1 MKKITALLLAI
12 VTLLCTL
19 TFTSCND
26 ASAPTKPTGVFRETT
41 IELPEEL
48 QSDNVN
54 FQSFHRAGD
63 NLYILVY
70 SYDPETYMPN
80 YNVACYDLVNNV
92 FGESFDVPL
101 PENSENSGANLN
113 SFTVSEDGTVY
124 FAIEKYSFG
133 EDEYKTEME
142 LIVLKDGETRSVPV
156 SLEGDDQYG
165 FYVNSMAALSDGSVM
180 LASWNGLRLLT
191 KDGEVKPVEF
201 DSEQNSVENMF
212 ILDGQLHVSI
222 YGYDGENYGT
232 KIYPFDPA
240 TGEFGEPLSVKTQ
253 HTYNMILGPG
263 YDYYYNDRNV
273 LWGVDIETGEMTEVV
288 NFINSDLNGN
298 DVRQI
303 LPLSKDRFFI
313 TSRQRTNTRTMSTL
327 GFIDRVPEHEIV
339 EKKMLRLAVTYA
351 AYDLRSSVI
360 AFNKA
365 NDTYRITI
373 DDYSRFN
380 TDENYNAG
388 IDKLTSDILTGDVPD
403 IFMLTT
409 EMPYDVY
416 AARGVFAD
424 IYKLMDADP
433 DFRREDYLENVFE
446 AYEYNGELLSLIPS
460 FYITTFAA
468 KKELLGDIEGWTF
481 EEFMS
486 FAAAH
491 PDMTMFDNDFNRTNF
506 VEMFMLFARD
516 SFIDSE
522 TGTCRFDSDEFRRVL
537 EFIKTLSDVSFW
549 DTVENED
556 AQFWQEYENRFKEN
570 RVLLASA
577 SLYDLSYSFKNLLNY
592 TFGAEVAF
600 VGFPVSEGNG
610 ALILADYEY
619 AIAEDSEFK
628 EGAWQFLKTMIAPEN
643 QMPYYNEEY
652 KSWSYPVNSIP
663 VLREALDKMI
673 EIAMTPP
680 EENKDSVVIGG
691 AVTLPSR
698 PVAVVTEA
706 AVAVASSEVA
716 VTVVEVDEPTV
727 EVTVE
732 GDSDETV
739 EGEETAEVEADEAE
753 DVEAEDVE
761 IEAVTEEPMPD
772 VDIAVDYIDPY
783 LTPITKEQADTLVKL
798 ITNTTSVARY
808 DNDMNE
814 IIKEELEP
822 FFQGQQSL
830 DDTVKHIQSRVS
842 IYINE
847 KR

>member
-1 MKKITALLLAI
+1 MKRMTALLLAI
-12 VTLLCTL
+12 VILLCT
-19 TFTSCND
+19 FTVASCKDN
-26 ASAPTKPTGVFRETT
+26 SAPTKPTGVFRETT

-48 QSDNVN
+48 QTDNVN

-63 NLYILVY
+63 FLYILVY
-70 SYDPETYMPN
+70 SYDNETYMPS
-80 YNVACYDLVNNV
+80 YSLACYDLVNNT
-92 FGESFDVPL
+92 FAETRDVPL
-101 PENSENSGANLN
+101 PENNETGGANLN
-113 SFTVSEDGTVY
+113 SFTVAEDGTVY
-124 FAIEKYSFG
+124 FAIEKYSYT
-133 EDEYKTEME
+133 EDMYTSEME
-142 LIVLKDGETRSVPV
+142 LIAVKDGETKSVPV

-165 FYVNSMAALSDGSVM
+165 FYVNSMAALSDGSVV

-191 KDGEVKPVEF
+191 ADGELKPIEF
-201 DSEQNSVENMF
+201 DSEQNNIENMF
-212 ILDGQLHVSI
+212 MLDGVLHVSI
-222 YGYDGENYGT
+222 YSYDGESYGS
-232 KIYPFDPA
+232 KIYPFDPL
-240 TGEFGEPLSVKTQ
+240 TGKFGEPISVKSQ

-273 LWGVDIETGEMTEVV
+273 LWGVDIKTGEMTEVV
-288 NFINSDLNGN
+288 NFINSDINGN

-303 LPLSKDRFFI
+303 LPLSEDRFFI
-313 TSRQRTNTRTMSTL
+313 TSRQRTSTRTMSTL
-327 GFIDRVPEHEIV
+327 GFIDRVPEDEIV

-360 AFNKA
+360 AFNKS

-380 TDENYNAG
+380 TDDNYSAG
-388 IDKLTSDILTGDVPD
+388 IDKLTSDILTGNVPD
-403 IFMLTT
+403 IFMITT

-416 AARGVFAD
+416 AARGIFAD

-433 DFRREDYLENVFE
+433 DFRREDYLENIFE
-446 AYEYNGELLSLIPS
+446 AYEYGGELLSLVPS
-460 FYITTFAA
+460 FYISTFAA

-491 PDMTMFDNDFNRTNF
+491 PEMTMFDNDFDRTNF

-522 TGTCRFDSDEFRRVL
+522 TGKCTFDSEEFRRVL
-537 EFIKTLSDVSFW
+537 EFTKTLSDVSFW
-549 DTVENED
+549 ESVDNEN

-570 RVLLASA
+570 RVLLAST
-577 SLYDLSYSFKNLLNY
+577 SLYDINYSFKNLLNY
-592 TFGAEVAF
+592 TFGAEATY

-610 ALILADYEY
+610 AVIHANYEY

-628 EGAWQFLKTMIAPEN
+628 EGAWQFVKTMITPEN
-643 QMPYYNEEY
+643 QMPYYNEQY
-652 KSWSYPVNSIP
+652 KDWTYPTGAIP
-663 VLREALDKMI
+663 VLRDAVDKMI
-673 EIAMTPP
+673 EIAMTPV
-680 EENKDSVVIGG
+680 EEDGDNVIVGG

-706 AVAVASSEVA
+706 AVSVASADVAVAA
-716 VTVVEVDEPTV
+716 VTVDEPTV

-732 GDSDETV
+732 ADAEAVTDDGEVVTESV
-739 EGEETAEVEADEAE
+739 EDA
-753 DVEAEDVE
+753 E
-761 IEAVTEEPMPD
+761 IEAVPEEPMPD
-772 VDIAVDYIDPY
+772 IDIDVDYVDPY
-783 LTPITKEQADTLVKL
+783 LTPLTREQADEIMRL
-798 ITNTTSVARY
+798 ITTTTSVARY
-808 DNDMNE
+808 DNDMND

-822 FFQGQQSL
+822 YFSGQQSL
-830 DDTVKHIQSRVS
+830 DDTVKHIQNRVS